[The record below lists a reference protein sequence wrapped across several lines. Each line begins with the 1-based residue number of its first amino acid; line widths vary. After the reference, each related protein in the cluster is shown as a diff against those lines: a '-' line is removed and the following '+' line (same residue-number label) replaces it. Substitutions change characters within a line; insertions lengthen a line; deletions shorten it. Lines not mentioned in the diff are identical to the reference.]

1 MLNNQKPTRIFSVS
15 VFLQILTITGDMVS
29 FTYRKRRLTMTDLS
43 RKILDSYQ
51 IRKTKKQKD
60 AFIALMQAHF
70 PAISIQEK
78 GVPKSRNLILGD
90 PETAKVV
97 LGAHYD
103 TCAQLPFPNF
113 IMPKCPLLTIGY
125 SLLIL
130 IPMVVLIFLANWLLN
145 LFTGDAMVH
154 YWVSL
159 LVYLLFFILLLAGPA
174 NKHTA
179 NDNTSGV
186 ITLLE
191 IYEKLSEEDK
201 QKVCFVFFDNEEAG
215 LLGSAQ
221 FRKVYKKQMKE
232 TLLINFDC
240 VSDGDTFLLGI
251 TKQANQKYHVP
262 LARVFTSTEG
272 KAVLMENLKKVY
284 YPSDQAGFPMAIA
297 VAALKHKKPFGYYM
311 DRIHTNRDTVFEERN
326 IEYLAE
332 RTGQFVSQI

>member
-15 VFLQILTITGDMVS
+15 VFLQILTITRDMVS
-29 FTYRKRRLTMTDLS
+29 FTYRKRRWTMTDLS

-130 IPMVVLIFLANWLLN
+130 IPMVFLIFLANWLLN

-191 IYEKLSEEDK
+191 IYEKLSEEEK
-201 QKVCFVFFDNEEAG
+201 QNVCFVFFDNEEAG

>member
-70 PAISIQEK
+70 PALSIQEK

-113 IMPKCPLLTIGY
+113 IMPKRPLLTIGY

-159 LVYLLFFILLLAGPA
+159 AVYLLFFILLLAGPA

-191 IYEKLSEEDK
+191 IYEKLSEEEK
-201 QKVCFVFFDNEEAG
+201 QKVCFVFFFNEEAG

-262 LARVFTSTEG
+262 LAQVFTSTEG

>member
-1 MLNNQKPTRIFSVS
+1 
-15 VFLQILTITGDMVS
+15 
-29 FTYRKRRLTMTDLS
+29 MTDLS
-43 RKILDSYQ
+43 REILDRYQ

-70 PAISIQEK
+70 PALSIQEK

-113 IMPKCPLLTIGY
+113 IMPKRPLLTIGY

-159 LVYLLFFILLLAGPA
+159 VVYLLFFILLLAGPA
-174 NKHTA
+174 NKHTV

-191 IYEKLSEEDK
+191 IYEKLSEEEK
-201 QKVCFVFFDNEEAG
+201 QNVCFVFFDNEEAG

>member
-1 MLNNQKPTRIFSVS
+1 
-15 VFLQILTITGDMVS
+15 
-29 FTYRKRRLTMTDLS
+29 MTDLS

-70 PAISIQEK
+70 PALSIQEK

-159 LVYLLFFILLLAGPA
+159 VVYLLFFILLLAGPA

-191 IYEKLSEEDK
+191 IYEKLSEEEK

-262 LARVFTSTEG
+262 LAQVFTSTEG

-332 RTGQFVSQI
+332 RTAQLVTEL